1 MNPIDGIA
9 PINTQAYRVALQTP
23 IPESRK
29 MADMAQYVA
38 QTLASAFHPH
48 EAHLPIYGMVGGQQ
62 VVDQQKVEKAKKL
75 RMAIERMVEALQEA
89 ITQGHFQD
97 IDWSQF
103 KIDPTPH
110 HLKNQDLWDDV
121 SLSTRSKMMSSHDPK
136 VLSAME
142 EALSHPLED
151 ANKAKELLWLA
162 KAQLIHQAILAFD
175 AQANITENVA
185 QSVLKK

>member
-38 QTLASAFHPH
+38 QTLASAFHPN
-48 EAHLPIYGMVGGQQ
+48 ETHLPIYGMVGGQQ

-97 IDWSQF
+97 IDWRQF

-185 QSVLKK
+185 QAVLKK